1 MKTIEVSGI
10 PFTEEILIELKKW
23 IVPIS
28 TYNPAPVSLDIE
40 VLLSVQSFLINHW
53 DNLQV
58 EDSKIKNMLV
68 DIDSLRRRFEIF
80 NMIKLGNN
88 DEQ

>member
-23 IVPIS
+23 IVPINS
-28 TYNPAPVSLDIE
+28 CNKSNVSLDIE

-58 EDSKIKNMLV
+58 EDSKIKSMLV

-80 NMIKLGNN
+80 NTISNLKSN
-88 DEQ
+88 E